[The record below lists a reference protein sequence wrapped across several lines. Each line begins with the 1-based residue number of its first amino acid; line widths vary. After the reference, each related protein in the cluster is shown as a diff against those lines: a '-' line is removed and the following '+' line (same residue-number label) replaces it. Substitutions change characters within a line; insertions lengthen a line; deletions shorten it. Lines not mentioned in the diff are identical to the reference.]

1 MMTKY
6 KNVLYV
12 YSDSVDNKDALKKT
26 VMIAEKNNAS
36 LTVVFTISHE
46 TLPNSLSFAKE
57 KIEAFID
64 QKEAERDRVISQFS
78 NIIAIKKDSIYSNS
92 YIDIIKKVQQH
103 NFDLVVKPSEN
114 EGVLGAIFGSNDMG
128 YLRHSPCH
136 VWLINVD
143 DEEKTKSIIAA
154 IDVDDNYPED
164 DRLVRESLNLDILK
178 TAISIAKFRGYNLK
192 IVSAWSA
199 KYESALRNYGFIKN
213 NEDDVNAYVN
223 EVENKHLANFD
234 AFMAKA
240 KNTLDE
246 TAFNLIKPECI
257 LLKGNAKIVLPQYA
271 KKINTDLVV
280 MGTVARVGIPGLII
294 GNTAENILYQL
305 DQSVLAIK
313 PKGFN
318 SLIGK

>member
-1 MMTKY
+1 MSKY

-12 YSDSVDNKDALKKT
+12 YSDAVDNKDALKKT

-64 QKEAERDRVISQFS
+64 QKEAERDRVISQFA

-92 YIDIIKKVQQH
+92 YIDVIKKVQQY

-136 VWLINVD
+136 VWLIND
-143 DEEKTKSIIAA
+143 DNEENTKSIIAA

-164 DRLVRESLNLDILK
+164 DKLVRESLNLDILK
-178 TAISIAKFRGYNLK
+178 TAMSIAKFRGYNLK

-213 NEDDVNAYVN
+213 NEGDVNAYVN

-246 TAFNLIKPECI
+246 TTFNLIKPECI
-257 LLKGNAKIVLPQYA
+257 VLKGTAKIVLPQYA

-305 DQSVLAIK
+305 NQSVMAIK

-318 SLIGK
+318 SLISE